1 MASSTSPTVPSARHP
16 GRKSAARTKTLAP
29 PASSP
34 SISNLT
40 SWKLEEAK
48 ARFSELVRDA
58 VKKPQMVTVRG
69 KETAVILAAEDY
81 RRLVSQP
88 EEQSLTDFLA
98 TLDFSGIDLER
109 EPDYGRDIDFLE
121 HFEGSK

>member
-1 MASSTSPTVPSARHP
+1 MASSTSPSIPSARRP
-16 GRKSAARTKTLAP
+16 KRNSVVRAKALAP
-29 PASSP
+29 SASSP

-40 SWKLEEAK
+40 SWKLEDAK

-58 VKKPQMVTVRG
+58 GKTPQMVTVRG

-88 EEQSLTDFLA
+88 EQQSLTDFLA

-121 HFEGSK
+121 HSKGSQ